1 MGFSYQEAADIMK
14 VPIGTIRSR
23 ISRGRET
30 LRELILAAEDEELPL
45 AQ

>member
-14 VPIGTIRSR
+14 APIGTIRSR

-30 LRELILAAEDEELPL
+30 LRELILATENEELPL